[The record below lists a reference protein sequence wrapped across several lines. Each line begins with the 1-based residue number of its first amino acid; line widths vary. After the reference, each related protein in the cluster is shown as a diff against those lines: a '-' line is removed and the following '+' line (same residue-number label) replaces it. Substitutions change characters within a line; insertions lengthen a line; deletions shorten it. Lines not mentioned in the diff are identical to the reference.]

1 MGALGWHGKGQQPS
15 QCHMEKPY
23 VHISNKDQTAKKCF
37 QASRDTE
44 LKQGMIL
51 IQPENIFHIQA
62 VSKLML
68 IHTKQSTFS

>member
-1 MGALGWHGKGQQPS
+1 
-15 QCHMEKPY
+15 MEKPY

-44 LKQGMIL
+44 LQQGMIL

-62 VSKLML
+62 VSIKADAYTYKTIYIFLD
-68 IHTKQSTFS
+68 IFRKY